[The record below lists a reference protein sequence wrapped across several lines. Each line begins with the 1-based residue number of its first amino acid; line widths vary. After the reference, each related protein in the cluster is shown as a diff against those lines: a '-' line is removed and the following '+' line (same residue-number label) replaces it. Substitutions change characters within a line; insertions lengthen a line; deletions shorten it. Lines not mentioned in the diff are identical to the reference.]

1 MVPKA
6 ELVPAKFIEMLR
18 ILKLSDKEAGESQ
31 RSDGSNSSIGS
42 KNEDRWAL
50 LLEAIKEK
58 MGSYITQMVSD
69 RTRSRYSLRVE

>member
-42 KNEDRWAL
+42 KKEDRWAL

-69 RTRSRYSLRVE
+69 RTRSRYSLRVG

>member
-6 ELVPAKFIEMLR
+6 ELVPVKFIEMLR

-69 RTRSRYSLRVE
+69 RTRSRYSLRVG

>member
-69 RTRSRYSLRVE
+69 RTRSRYSLRVG